1 MTENTS
7 KVQEI
12 VQFLTKNPGYIKRGK
27 ENLASLL
34 ECLVEEVV
42 EAKKILRNTEDNKEK
57 ELDLDNT
64 SDNTISE
71 FDKYLSAQKINPD
84 EVKSVKYWQ
93 TAGGDFRFSVVTKN
107 EPLQLPDIDDVV
119 SAFTKSLEPILLP
132 TTETNSNKTLV
143 VYTSDKHIG
152 AYVPDNA
159 MYSNPYSKEEIMAR
173 MSSILSEIEKI
184 VVEEGSIKEI
194 IITDLGDALDGYNAQ
209 TTRGG
214 HTLPQNMSNIEAF
227 EVFVEAHR
235 FIYDKILTA
244 GWAEKITII
253 HLSDD
258 NHSGEFSYFAN
269 RALEE
274 YITGTYEG
282 NITFKVSRD
291 FIVPVKRKDFTLLL
305 CHGKDGEDMKNG
317 MPLYL
322 KPETE
327 KYIIDYM
334 LNKGIS
340 NNNLHFIK
348 GDLHQSATQQ
358 GKHFRYRNI
367 PSVFGSSK
375 WIMTN
380 FGYNKPGC
388 SFDLFE
394 GKNLKQWD
402 VWF

>member
-1 MTENTS
+1 MIENTS

-12 VQFLTKNPGYIKRGK
+12 VQFLTKNPGYMKWGSIR
-27 ENLASLL
+27 LASKLDYT
-34 ECLVEEVV
+34 VEEV
-42 EAKKILRNTEDNKEK
+42 EDAKRLVKGKSTVKE
-57 ELDLDNT
+57 ESLEIDNT
-64 SDNTISE
+64 SESKITE
-71 FDKYLSAQKINPD
+71 FDNYLKAQNINPD
-84 EVKSVKYWQ
+84 DVKSVKYWQ
-93 TAGGDFRFSVVTKN
+93 TAGGDFRFSVVTKS
-107 EPLQLPDIDDVV
+107 EPLQLPDLDDVIA
-119 SAFTKSLEPILLP
+119 AFTKTLEPILLP
-132 TTETNSNKTLV
+132 ITETNSNKTLV

-159 MYSNPYSKEEIMAR
+159 MYANPYSRKIILAR
-173 MSSILSEIEKI
+173 MNTILLEIKK
-184 VVEEGSIKEI
+184 VVGEEGSIKEI

-214 HTLPQNMSNIEAF
+214 HTLSQNMSNVEAF
-227 EVFVEAHR
+227 ELFVEAHR
-235 FIYDKILTA
+235 ILYDNILTL
-244 GWAEKITII
+244 GLAEQITII
-253 HLSDD
+253 HLSED

-269 RALEE
+269 RALQE
-274 YITGTYEG
+274 YITSTYKG
-282 NITFKVSRD
+282 NVSFKVCRE
-291 FIVPVKRKDFTLLL
+291 FIEPVKREEFTLLL
-305 CHGKDGEDMKNG
+305 CHGKDSEDMKNG
-317 MPLYL
+317 MPLQL

-334 LNKGIS
+334 LSKGIS

-348 GDLHQSATQQ
+348 GDLHQSASQE
-358 GKHFRYRNI
+358 GKHFRYRNV
-367 PSVFGSSK
+367 PSIFGSSK